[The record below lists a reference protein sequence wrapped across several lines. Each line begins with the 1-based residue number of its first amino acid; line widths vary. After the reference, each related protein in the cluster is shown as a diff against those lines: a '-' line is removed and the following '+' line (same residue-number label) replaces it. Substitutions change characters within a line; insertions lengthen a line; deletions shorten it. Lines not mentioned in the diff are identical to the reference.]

1 MVETIFTNP
10 LFVET
15 ILPFLLVF
23 TLVFAVLEKTK
34 ILGDGKRQ
42 VDAIIA
48 SVIGLIFIAFG
59 EATDIVVRMIPVL
72 GVALVVI
79 LIFMLLFGVTFREG
93 EFNMPFGLK
102 ITVGILA
109 GILII
114 ATVLILAGG
123 LDYVSGFITSE
134 GSGAI
139 IINVV
144 LVLIIAG
151 AIFAVIFGGKGES
164 GSGGGKEKSK

>member
-15 ILPFLLVF
+15 ILPFLLMF

-42 VDAIIA
+42 IDAII
-48 SVIGLIFIAFG
+48 SLVIALVFVSFG
-59 EATDIVVRMIPVL
+59 SATDVVVRMIPIL

-79 LIFMLLFGVTFREG
+79 LIFMLLFGFVHRGEG
-93 EFNMPFGLK
+93 FEMPSGLR

-109 GILII
+109 GILVI
-114 ATVLILAGG
+114 AMVLILTGG
-123 LDYVSGFITSE
+123 LDFVVNFIYGANT
-134 GSGAI
+134 GLFINGILIVIIIGAI
-139 IINVV
+139 AAVV
-144 LVLIIAG
+144 W
-151 AIFAVIFGGKGES
+151 GGKSNNSGGES
-164 GSGGGKEKSK
+164 KGNK